1 MNSTKQLKWYG
12 SFLAAVVLLT
22 ASVPAPAQARQDSG
36 IDNDLMKR
44 DLEIMESVLD
54 RLLAPA
60 SEGAIRFSG
69 SSASALYLPGFGV
82 LIESS
87 PGFRVVGATFQFRQH
102 GDSLHGTAV
111 IERDSRR
118 EAEAAFFP
126 GTAAS
131 ARATP
136 PDVDADDVLD
146 KITGFL
152 KNYAGLINQMKP
164 TDRVA
169 VIYNNRGQ
177 IFLPGLRNRDE
188 AESRLQSMS
197 VVATFSDLDAYR
209 RGNLNDEA
217 FGRRLVV
224 RKVMSDEDPR
234 TDLEIFGRI
243 LETGLKTDDRES
255 ISLRGNVSHFYV
267 DGAGAV
273 FNMQAGMSARGV
285 FSVANMENLAAQLQ
299 EQGRRIEQQAEQLR
313 QQAREI
319 EVMARNFPAD
329 SINFGRQLNLVN
341 ARLEALYPDPE
352 KLQEEFELFERNLKS
367 YMIDYGRTLSTL
379 KTGESMYVSVSISGL
394 RRSSMP
400 GRVIYKIDKDAIER
414 FDRRNISREQ
424 AINLIEKIEY

>member
-1 MNSTKQLKWYG
+1 MNSNKQLKWYG
-12 SFLAAVVLLT
+12 MFLAVVVVIT
-22 ASVPAPAQARQDSG
+22 ASVPAPAEARQDAG
-36 IDNDLMKR
+36 IDKDLMKR

-60 SEGAIRFSG
+60 SEGTIRFSG

-82 LIESS
+82 LIESA
-87 PGFRVVGATFQFRQH
+87 PGFRVQGVNFQFLQS
-102 GDSLHGTAV
+102 GDSLHGNAV
-111 IERDSRR
+111 IERDRRR
-118 EAEAAFFP
+118 EAGATSGA
-126 GTAAS
+126 AAS

-136 PDVDADDVLD
+136 HDVDADDLLD

-152 KNYAGLINQMKP
+152 KNYAGLINQLKP

-197 VVATFSDLDAYR
+197 VVATFSDLDSYR
-209 RGNLNDEA
+209 RGNLNDQA

-224 RKVMSDEDPR
+224 RKVMSDDDPR

-273 FNMQAGMSARGV
+273 FNLQAGMSARGV

-394 RRSSMP
+394 RRSSLP
-400 GRVIYKIDKDAIER
+400 GRMIYKIDKDAIER

-424 AINLIEKIEY
+424 AINMIGKIEY

>member
-1 MNSTKQLKWYG
+1 MNSNKQLKWYG
-12 SFLAAVVLLT
+12 TFLAAVVLLT
-22 ASVPAPAQARQDSG
+22 ASVPAPAQARQDAG
-36 IDNDLMKR
+36 IDKDLMKR

-87 PGFRVVGATFQFRQH
+87 PGFRVQGVNFQFLQS

-111 IERDSRR
+111 IERDRRR
-118 EAEAAFFP
+118 EAEAAS
-126 GTAAS
+126 GAAAS

-136 PDVDADDVLD
+136 HDVDADDLLD

-152 KNYAGLINQMKP
+152 KNYAGLINQLKP

-209 RGNLNDEA
+209 RGNLNDQA

-224 RKVMSDEDPR
+224 RKVMSDDDPR

-267 DGAGAV
+267 DGAGAI
-273 FNMQAGMSARGV
+273 FNMQAGMSARGS
-285 FSVANMENLAAQLQ
+285 FLWQIWKTLRPSCRN
-299 EQGRRIEQQAEQLR
+299 RDAESNNR
-313 QQAREI
+313 PNSSGNR
-319 EVMARNFPAD
+319 P
-329 SINFGRQLNLVN
+329 
-341 ARLEALYPDPE
+341 ARLRSWPE
-352 KLQEEFELFERNLKS
+352 TFRP
-367 YMIDYGRTLSTL
+367 TA
-379 KTGESMYVSVSISGL
+379 SISA
-394 RRSSMP
+394 
-400 GRVIYKIDKDAIER
+400 GR
-414 FDRRNISREQ
+414 
-424 AINLIEKIEY
+424 

>member
-12 SFLAAVVLLT
+12 TFLTAVVLLT
-22 ASVPAPAQARQDSG
+22 ASVPAPAQARQDGG
-36 IDNDLMKR
+36 IDKDLMKR

-87 PGFRVVGATFQFRQH
+87 PGFRVPGVNFQFLQS

-111 IERDSRR
+111 IERDRRR
-118 EAEAAFFP
+118 ESEAAS
-126 GTAAS
+126 GAAAS
-131 ARATP
+131 GQVP
-136 PDVDADDVLD
+136 PKDVDADDVLD

-152 KNYAGLINQMKP
+152 KNYAGLINQLKP

-177 IFLPGLRNRDE
+177 IFLPGLRNSDE

-197 VVATFSDLDAYR
+197 VVAAFADLDAYR

-224 RKVMSDEDPR
+224 KKVMSDDDPR

-267 DGAGAV
+267 DGAGAI

-329 SINFGRQLNLVN
+329 SINFGRQMNLVN

-394 RRSSMP
+394 RRSSLP

-414 FDRRNISREQ
+414 FDRRNITREQ
-424 AINLIEKIEY
+424 AINLIGKIEY